1 MKNRYIKFDTPPK
14 IIATSSVVGKRENE
28 GLFGGKYDIVD
39 ETDSFSQ
46 DTWEKSESEMQR
58 LAVKTVLEKTNLI
71 DSDIDALFAGDLT
84 NQCASSNYGLLNYD
98 IPFFGLYGAC
108 STAAEGLILSA
119 LTVGYGIFDKT
130 ISVTSSH
137 NCSAERQ
144 FRYPL
149 EYGGQHTPT
158 SQWTV
163 TGSGAFVVSK
173 SGKGPSIVGC
183 MPGKTIDKGITDI
196 NNMGAAMA
204 PSAVDTLTSFFKETK
219 TSPQDYDLITTGDLG
234 FEGHRIVKEFM
245 YENGYDMGEIYNDCG
260 LMIYD
265 RKKQDMHAGGSGC
278 GCSAV
283 VFAAHIY
290 KELCR
295 GKLNNVLFL
304 GTGALMN
311 PATVQQGLSIPGIA
325 HLVHIKGCDN

>member
-1 MKNRYIKFDTPPK
+1 MKKRYLRFDDPPK
-14 IIATSSVVGKRENE
+14 IISASSVVGRKENE
-28 GLFGGKYDIVD
+28 GNFHGKYDVVD

-46 DTWEKSESEMQR
+46 NTFEKSESEMQR
-58 LAVKTVLEKTNLI
+58 LAVKKALEKANLC
-71 DSDIDALFAGDLT
+71 DHDIDVLFAGDLT
-84 NQCASSNYGLLNYD
+84 NQCVSSNYGLLNYD

-108 STAAEGLILSA
+108 STAAEGLILDS
-119 LTVGYGIFDKT
+119 LTVSNGIFEKALA
-130 ISVTSSH
+130 VTSSH

-163 TGSGAFVVSK
+163 TGSGAFIVSK
-173 SGKGPSIVGC
+173 QGKGPSVVGC
-183 MPGKTIDKGITDI
+183 MPGKTVDKGITDI

-204 PSAVDTLTSFFKETK
+204 PSAIDTLSCFFKETN
-219 TSPQDYDLITTGDLG
+219 TLPRAYDLIATGDLG
-234 FEGHRIVKEFM
+234 FEGHRIVKEIM
-245 YENGYDMGEIYNDCG
+245 YENGYDMGLTYKDCG

-265 RKKQDMHAGGSGC
+265 RKKQDMHSGGSGC

-290 KELCR
+290 DELCK
-295 GKLNNVLFL
+295 GNLHNVLFV
-304 GTGALMN
+304 GTGALMS
-311 PATVQQGLSIPGIA
+311 PTSVQQGLSIPGIA
-325 HLVHIKGCDN
+325 HLIHIKGCEK